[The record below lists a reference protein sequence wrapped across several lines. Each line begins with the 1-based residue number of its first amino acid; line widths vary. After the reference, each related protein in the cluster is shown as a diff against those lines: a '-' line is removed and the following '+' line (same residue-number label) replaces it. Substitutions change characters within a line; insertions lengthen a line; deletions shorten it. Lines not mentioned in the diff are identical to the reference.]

1 MRKNL
6 TLRISFCRILDPIVF
21 GDYPGSMRQYK
32 VALPKFTKEQS
43 EMLKGSYDFIGL
55 NQYTAKFA
63 TYDPSSIDN
72 NDVSVSRKTSTS
84 WNVFGVCKSIG
95 LWTYFI
101 TQIDSDDQSFA
112 TQVLC
117 WPIHGFKWSL
127 DTLWRPFILW
137 RWTWFVFI
145 DKFQI
150 CILQLSA
157 MVLLS
162 GHR

>member
-84 WNVFGVCKSIG
+84 
-95 LWTYFI
+95 
-101 TQIDSDDQSFA
+101 
-112 TQVLC
+112 
-117 WPIHGFKWSL
+117 
-127 DTLWRPFILW
+127 
-137 RWTWFVFI
+137 
-145 DKFQI
+145 
-150 CILQLSA
+150 
-157 MVLLS
+157 
-162 GHR
+162 